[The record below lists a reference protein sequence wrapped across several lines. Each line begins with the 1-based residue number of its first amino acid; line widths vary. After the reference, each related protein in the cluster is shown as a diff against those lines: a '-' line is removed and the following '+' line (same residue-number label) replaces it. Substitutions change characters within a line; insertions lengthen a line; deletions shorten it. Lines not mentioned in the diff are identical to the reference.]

1 LALRPFRRYAAGMS
15 RASRRIEPYLSRLYG
30 YALSLTENPQ
40 DAMDLVQECAARA
53 IAAGRVP
60 EDDSAYRAWLFR
72 ILRNRFIDDRR
83 RSRHAPEAL
92 DDPDAGD
99 DATANWQGESALISS
114 ITVKMGLK
122 RLPQVQRDIIALVD
136 IAGLS
141 YAEAA
146 ALLNI
151 PEGTVMSRLCRAR
164 RILLGYIAT
173 DNVHPFPMTK
183 KQKSP

>member
-1 LALRPFRRYAAGMS
+1 MS

-60 EDDSAYRAWLFR
+60 DDESAYRAWLFR
-72 ILRNRFIDDRR
+72 ILRNRFIDDCR

-92 DDPDAGD
+92 DDPEAD
-99 DATANWQGESALISS
+99 DGAATWQETWHGESALISS

-122 RLPQVQRDIIALVD
+122 RLPQIQRDIIALVD

-146 ALLNI
+146 ALLKI
-151 PEGTVMSRLCRAR
+151 PEGTVMSRLSRAR

>member
-1 LALRPFRRYAAGMS
+1 MS

-53 IAAGRVP
+53 ISARRVP
-60 EDDSAYRAWLFR
+60 QDESAYRAWLFR
-72 ILRNRFIDDRR
+72 ILRNRFIDDCR

-92 DDPDAGD
+92 DDPDEDNGAA
-99 DATANWQGESALISS
+99 ATWHGESALISS

-122 RLPQVQRDIIALVD
+122 RLPQIQRDIIALVD

-141 YAEAA
+141 YSEAA
-146 ALLNI
+146 ALLKI
-151 PEGTVMSRLCRAR
+151 PEGTVMSRLSRAR

>member
-1 LALRPFRRYAAGMS
+1 
-15 RASRRIEPYLSRLYG
+15 
-30 YALSLTENPQ
+30 
-40 DAMDLVQECAARA
+40 MDLVQECAARA
-53 IAAGRVP
+53 ISARRVP
-60 EDDSAYRAWLFR
+60 QDESAYRAWLFR
-72 ILRNRFIDDRR
+72 ILRNRFIDDCR

-92 DDPDAGD
+92 DDPEAD
-99 DATANWQGESALISS
+99 DGAATWQETWHGESALISS

-122 RLPQVQRDIIALVD
+122 RLPQIQRDIIALVD

-141 YAEAA
+141 YSEAA
-146 ALLNI
+146 ALLKI
-151 PEGTVMSRLCRAR
+151 PEGTVMSRLSRAR